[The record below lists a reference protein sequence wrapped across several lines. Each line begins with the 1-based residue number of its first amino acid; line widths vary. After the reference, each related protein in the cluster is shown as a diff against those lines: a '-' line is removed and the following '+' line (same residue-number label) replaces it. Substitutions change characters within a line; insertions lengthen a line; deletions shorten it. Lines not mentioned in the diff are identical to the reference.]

1 MIFYV
6 VISFIILFLYSALI
20 LNYVFL
26 WHKRKSRDSEFSSEQ
41 PVSVIVIARN
51 EEKNI
56 HDFISSILNQDYVLS
71 QIQLIVVDDNS
82 SDNTSLIITNLKQAY
97 PDFDIEHI
105 RLDKSKGEFS
115 KKTGISKAIL
125 SAKNEFI
132 VCSDADCIHEKKWL
146 GAMVSALNNAGV
158 KYVTGPVIYRGA
170 YSFMKDLL
178 NIELSSLI
186 GITAGA
192 IYRNSPIMSNGANM
206 AFCKSSFIEVGG
218 YNGNEHIL
226 SGDDVFLLLKMNEAF
241 PKAIDFVKSK
251 QALVYTQM
259 PTAIMEFI
267 HQRIRWTSKTKK
279 VKNKFIQWNGF
290 VILATNMVFLISLI
304 LYATHQLNG
313 VFALIIIFTKLNVD
327 LVLTSSVLGV
337 FNMRIKVIFIPI
349 LAFIYPV
356 YLLVIGMLSIRGKFL
371 WKERIG

>member
-1 MIFYV
+1 MIFFV
-6 VISFIILFLYSALI
+6 VFSFITLFLYSVII

-26 WHKRKSRDSEFSSEQ
+26 WHKRKSYDINLTDEL
-41 PVSVIVIARN
+41 PVTVIVIARN

-56 HDFISSILNQDYVLS
+56 GNFILSVFNQDYVRS

-82 SDNTSLIITNLKQAY
+82 SDNTSFVISNFMHSH
-97 PDFDIEHI
+97 PDFDIEQI

-132 VCSDADCIHEKKWL
+132 VCSDADCIHSKKWL
-146 GAMVSALNNAGV
+146 GAMVSALNNAGA

-170 YSFMKDLL
+170 FSFMEDLL

-192 IYRNSPIMSNGANM
+192 IYRNTPIMSNGANM
-206 AFCKSSFIEVGG
+206 AFCKSAFLEVDG
-218 YNGNEHIL
+218 YKGNEHIL
-226 SGDDVFLLLKMNEAF
+226 SGDDLFLLLKMNQAF
-241 PKAIDFVKSK
+241 PNAIDFVKSNE
-251 QALVYTQM
+251 ALVFTQM
-259 PTAIMEFI
+259 PKTIMEFI
-267 HQRIRWTSKTKK
+267 HQRVRWASKTKR
-279 VKNKFIQWNGF
+279 VRNKFILWNGF
-290 VILATNMVFLISLI
+290 LILATNMVFLISLI

-313 VFALIIIFTKLNVD
+313 LFALIIIFPKLIID
-327 LVLTSSVLGV
+327 IALSSSVLA
-337 FNMRIKVIFIPI
+337 FFKMRNKIILIPI
-349 LAFIYPV
+349 LALIYPV